1 MSVGEPW
8 LEKMSCPH
16 CGVFSQFSKQA
27 GVNAGEVMRLIV
39 RCVSC
44 GQDVLL
50 TLSNETGAL
59 LDYYPRLVRALDPSI
74 PQSVAAALIE
84 AQKCFDVGAHNACAT
99 MCRRAVQAA
108 VVERGGHGDSLFKQ
122 IDDLA
127 QQRLITP
134 ALQEWAHEVRI
145 IGKVGAHADEPIQ
158 ASPDDARDGLAFA
171 DELFDHLYVIPAR
184 LAKRRVD
191 TTTT

>member
-1 MSVGEPW
+1 M
-8 LEKMSCPH
+8 H
-16 CGVFSQFSKQA
+16 HIF
-27 GVNAGEVMRLIV
+27 

-44 GQDVLL
+44 QRQVFVQV
-50 TLSNETGAL
+50 SSENNAL
-59 LDYYPRLVRALDPSI
+59 VDYYPRLMRTVDA
-74 PQSVAAALIE
+74 SVPDTVSGPLVE
-84 AQKCFDVGAHNACAT
+84 AQKCFDVGAYNACAT

-108 VVERGGHGDSLFKQ
+108 VVERGGKGETLFKQ

-184 LAKRRVD
+184 LAKRRAD
-191 TTTT
+191 TNTT